1 MERKTI
7 GKKQYMLMATS
18 ENSKSNP
25 SPRKV
30 FENLHDSK
38 KQARFKG
45 NHKVQG
51 KEKSLDEL
59 EPNA

>member
-1 MERKTI
+1 MERKTV
-7 GKKQYMLMATS
+7 GKKQYMLMATQ

-30 FENLHDSK
+30 YENLHSNQ
-38 KQARFKG
+38 KQAKFKG

-51 KEKSLDEL
+51 LKNEEF